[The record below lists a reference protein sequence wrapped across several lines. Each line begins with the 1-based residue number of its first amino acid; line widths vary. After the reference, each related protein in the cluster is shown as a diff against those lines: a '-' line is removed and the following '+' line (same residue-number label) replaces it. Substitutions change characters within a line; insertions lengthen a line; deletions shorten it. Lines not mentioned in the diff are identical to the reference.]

1 MLFRKPYSLQ
11 KQFLSGLALASLVL
25 GVIFAIGFYIHMRT
39 VLEDEVEAKATLTF
53 TQVDAVQNY
62 VRKVL
67 RPKMYE
73 MIPGTFIIEAMSSS
87 YISRSVMEHFKGED
101 GYLYRRVS
109 INARNPRSEANTLE
123 RGFVDYFRAHPTESL
138 WKGYKDIAGQRYY
151 VMARPVTYGESCMRC
166 HGDINDAPVEVVQ
179 QYGKRGFNKDVN
191 SIGGVDLVG
200 INVMSSLS
208 QLQQTIIGYF
218 AFFVVGAIVFFST
231 THVLFKVLVVD
242 NIKRISSVFR
252 KNLEETGGTGLL
264 DSMAEQDE
272 IEELESGLLELN
284 NHLFSA
290 RAQLKEYAENLR
302 TMVDERTE
310 ELTHEALERRSDV
323 ALFITMLSLMQK
335 SRSRGELMNLAMPEI
350 GNRFRATTVTY
361 ICTFAS
367 NNSYSWPSGAEAQ
380 KLPEDWLDII
390 TESGIKFEDNRII
403 ISVESSAGN
412 AEGLLILY
420 WDDPH
425 YVKLQDHG
433 LMRALGRQLGAAG
446 ENLVALDNMMRQMQ
460 TLQTI
465 VEGITDPLV
474 LMDASCNVLTA
485 NRAACNLSTELSGG
499 RDNSGNILSMLSDY
513 NAADGCSMQLAL
525 SRKSPFVDEVVIDD
539 TRTFSIGIY
548 PVIQGNNLPDRVVVH
563 VRETTLEKRML
574 AQMQQHE
581 KLATTGKLAAGLAH
595 EINNPLGVILCYAEL
610 LKEDAADEQQN
621 LDIDI
626 ILRHTRHAQR
636 ILRDL
641 LDFARPKVSRNGT
654 ADAAQVVQSISEVFS
669 VQAAAKRVDLRAS
682 VMTEQVFVP
691 MGEQELEQVL
701 SNLVINAIDA
711 VEENKGK
718 IHLSAVTQEDSVLIS
733 IEDNGEGISS
743 ENMNRIFDPFFTTKG
758 PGSGTGL
765 GLAIVYGMV
774 TDLGGKVEATSS
786 TALGGAKFVV
796 ELPVATSCALGET

>member
-67 RPKMYE
+67 RPKMFE
-73 MIPGTFIIEAMSSS
+73 MMPNTFVIEAMSSS
-87 YISRSVMEHFKGED
+87 YISRSVMDHFKGDE

-109 INARNPRSEANTLE
+109 INSRNPHSEANTLE
-123 RGFVDYFRAHPTESL
+123 RKFISYFREHPKEL
-138 WKGYKDIAGQRYY
+138 IWKGYKEIAGQRYY
-151 VMARPVTYGESCMRC
+151 VMARPVTYTESCMRC

-179 QYGKRGFNKDVN
+179 QYGERGFDKDVN

-200 INVMSSLS
+200 INVMASLG
-208 QLQQTIIGYF
+208 QLQKTIIGYF

-231 THVLFKVLVVD
+231 TNVLFKVLVVD

-252 KNLEETGGTGLL
+252 ENLEETGGIELL
-264 DSMAEQDE
+264 DSIEEQDE
-272 IEELESGLLELN
+272 IEELETGLLELN
-284 NHLFSA
+284 NHLFMA

-310 ELTHEALERRSDV
+310 ELTHEALQRRSDV
-323 ALFITMLSLMQK
+323 ALFVTLLSLMQK
-335 SRSRGELMNLAMPEI
+335 SRSRGELLNLAMPEI
-350 GNRFRATTVTY
+350 GNRFQATTVTY

-367 NNSYSWPSGAEAQ
+367 NTSYSWPSGAESQ
-380 KLPEDWLDII
+380 TLPEDWLYII
-390 TESGIKFEDNRII
+390 TESGIKFESNRII

-420 WDDPH
+420 WDDPQF
-425 YVKLQDHG
+425 VQLQDHG
-433 LMRALGRQLGAAG
+433 LMRALGRQLGAAA

-485 NRAACNLSTELSGG
+485 NKAACNLSAEFSAG
-499 RDNSGNILSMLSDY
+499 RDTSGNILTMLSDY
-513 NAADGCSMQLAL
+513 NAADGCSMKLAL
-525 SRKSPFVDEVVIDD
+525 SRKVPFVDEVVVDD
-539 TRTFSIGIY
+539 ARTFAMGIY
-548 PVIQGNNLPDRVVVH
+548 PVIQGGNLPDRVVVH
-563 VRETTLEKRML
+563 VRETTREKRML

-581 KLATTGKLAAGLAH
+581 KLATIGKLAAGLAH

-610 LKEDAADEQQN
+610 LKDDAAAEQQTQ
-621 LDIDI
+621 DIDI

-636 ILRDL
+636 VLRDL
-641 LDFARPKVSRNGT
+641 LDFARPKVSHTGT
-654 ADAAQVVQSISEVFS
+654 ADTAQVVHSIAEVFS
-669 VQAAAKRVDLRAS
+669 VQAAAKKVELTAS
-682 VMTEQVFVP
+682 VMAENVLAA
-691 MGEQELEQVL
+691 MGEQELEQIL

-711 VEENKGK
+711 VEENKGQ
-718 IHLSAVTQEDSVLIS
+718 IHLSAVHENDSVQVC
-733 IEDNGEGISS
+733 IEDNGEGISP

-786 TALGGAKFVV
+786 TDFGGAKFVIT
-796 ELPVATSCALGET
+796 LPIATSCDLGEE

>member
-11 KQFLSGLALASLVL
+11 KQFLSGLAVASLVL

-87 YISRSVMEHFKGED
+87 YISRSVMERFKGEE
-101 GYLYRRVS
+101 GYLYRRVA
-109 INARNPRSEANTLE
+109 INSRNPEFEANTLE
-123 RGFVDYFRAHPTESL
+123 RGFVEHFREHPTDTL

-151 VMARPVTYGESCMRC
+151 VMARPVTYVESCMRC

-179 QYGKRGFNKDVN
+179 QYGKRGFNKEVD

-200 INVMSSLS
+200 INVMASLG
-208 QLQQTIIGYF
+208 QLQKTIIGYF

-231 THVLFKVLVVD
+231 TNVLFKVLVVD

-252 KNLEETGGTGLL
+252 KNLEETGGTELL
-264 DSMAEQDE
+264 DSIAEQDE

-302 TMVDERTE
+302 TMVDERTQ
-310 ELTHEALERRSDV
+310 ELTHEALERRADV

-335 SRSRGELMNLAMPEI
+335 SRSRGELLNLAMPEV
-350 GNRFRATTVTY
+350 GNRFYATTVTY

-380 KLPEDWLDII
+380 KLPEDWLYVI

-412 AEGLLILY
+412 AEGVLILY
-420 WDDPH
+420 WDDPR
-425 YVKLQDHG
+425 YVSRQDHG

-485 NRAACNLSTELSGG
+485 NQAACNLSAEFSAG
-499 RDNSGNILSMLSDY
+499 RDVSGNILSMLSDY

-525 SRKSPFVDEVVIDD
+525 SRKVPFIDEVVVDD
-539 TRTFSIGIY
+539 SRTFSMGIY

-563 VRETTLEKRML
+563 VRETTREKRML

-581 KLATTGKLAAGLAH
+581 KLATIGKLAAGLAH

-610 LKEDAADEQQN
+610 LKGDAEDAQQN
-621 LDIDI
+621 QDIDI

-641 LDFARPKVSRNGT
+641 LDFARPKVSRKGT
-654 ADAAQVVQSISEVFS
+654 SDTAHVVQNITEVFS
-669 VQAAAKRVDLRAS
+669 VQAAAKKVELTTS
-682 VMTEQVFVP
+682 VSTENAFAAI
-691 MGEQELEQVL
+691 GEQELEQVL
-701 SNLVINAIDA
+701 SNLVLNALDA
-711 VEENKGK
+711 VEENKGH
-718 IHLSAVTQEDSVLIS
+718 IHLSVVLHDDAVVMS
-733 IEDNGEGISS
+733 IEDNGEGISP
-743 ENMNRIFDPFFTTKG
+743 ENMHRIFDPFFTTKG

-786 TALGGAKFVV
+786 TNLGGAQFVV
-796 ELPVATSCALGET
+796 QLPVATSCNLGE